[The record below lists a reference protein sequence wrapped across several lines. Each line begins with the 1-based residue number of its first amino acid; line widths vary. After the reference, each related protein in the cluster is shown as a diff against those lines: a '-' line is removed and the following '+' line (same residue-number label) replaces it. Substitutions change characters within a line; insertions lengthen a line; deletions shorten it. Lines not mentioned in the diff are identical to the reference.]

1 MDLNLQN
8 KIIVVTGATGDIG
21 TGICKSFLDEKAI
34 VVPLYRNDDKLLNLM
49 KSVGV
54 NEENDFFYPIKTDIH
69 DFKQINLSLK
79 QVYKKYKKI
88 DVLVNCAGF
97 VSEMPFLM
105 LEEENWDEQINVNL
119 NSSAKMIR
127 GVAKY
132 MFRAKSGSIVNISS
146 LMGHRFGRGVPAYAV
161 AKAALDRLTEV
172 LAHEFGPKNIRINS
186 VCPGLI
192 ETKMSKNTE
201 HRMGE
206 SINELT
212 PLRRIGQINEVAKAV
227 LFLASN
233 SCSSFITGQKLFV
246 DGGLGL

>member
-8 KIIVVTGATGDIG
+8 KIVVITGATGEIG
-21 TGICKSFLDEKAI
+21 SGICKSFIDEKAI
-34 VVPLYRNDDKLLNLM
+34 VVPLYRNDEKLKDLM
-49 KSVGV
+49 IFLGV
-54 NEENDFFYPIKTDIH
+54 NEENEFFYPIKTDIL
-69 DFKQINLSLK
+69 DSKQVNESLK
-79 QVYKKYKKI
+79 NVYKKYKRI

-105 LEEENWDEQINVNL
+105 LEEDKWNEQIDVNL
-119 NSSAKMIR
+119 NSAAKMIR
-127 GVAKY
+127 SVARY
-132 MFRAKSGSIVNISS
+132 MFKAKSGSIVNISS

-172 LAHEFGPKNIRINS
+172 LAHEFGPKNIRVNS

-201 HRMGE
+201 HRLGE

-212 PLRRIGQINEVAKAV
+212 PLRRIGQIDEVAKAV